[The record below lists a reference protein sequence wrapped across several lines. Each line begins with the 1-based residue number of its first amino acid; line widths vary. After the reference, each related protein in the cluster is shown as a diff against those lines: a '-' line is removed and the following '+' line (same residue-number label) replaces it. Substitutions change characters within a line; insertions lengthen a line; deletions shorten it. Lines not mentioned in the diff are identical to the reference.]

1 MRRPKTQTKIWRSLP
16 ILGLILPLWLA
27 NLAQAETIQAKDG
40 RFEAQVSADQMS
52 RITILSDKIVQVRT
66 VNDPAKPQMLI
77 EAEETTGDVYVAF
90 DGDPKGGTYTAFLVT
105 ATGRTVQATLHAASL
120 EGQTLTVSL
129 PALAAG
135 IAGPT
140 AQRSDRR
147 SGYTETVSAL
157 VRLMFNGQG
166 AEGAQRTQGTRP
178 STRVGPYELSILETY
193 QVAGLK
199 GQVLSIKNASDQTV
213 PVLAESFLIAGVWAV
228 AADHDELVAGASG
241 RVFLVE
247 EGR

>member
-1 MRRPKTQTKIWRSLP
+1 MSRPKTQMRCVKAV
-16 ILGLILPLWLA
+16 LGLVILLWGFNPA
-27 NLAQAETIQAKDG
+27 YGETIQAKDG
-40 RFEAQVSADQMS
+40 RFEASVSADQMS
-52 RITILSDKIVQVRT
+52 RITIANDKIVSVRT
-66 VNDPAKPQMLI
+66 INDPAVPQMLI

-90 DGDPKGGTYTAFLVT
+90 DGDPEGRTYTAFLVT
-105 ATGRTVQATLHAASL
+105 ASGRTVQATLHAQAL

-129 PALAAG
+129 PALSG
-135 IAGPT
+135 TVPGSS

-157 VRLMFNGQG
+157 IRLMFNSQG
-166 AEGAQRTQGTRP
+166 ADGAQRTQSALP
-178 STRVGPYELSILETY
+178 PTRVGPYELAVVETY

-199 GQVLSIKNASDQTV
+199 GQVLSIKNASDQSV

-228 AADHDELVAGASG
+228 ASDRDELMPGASG

>member
-1 MRRPKTQTKIWRSLP
+1 MSAPKSKMGRALAVLALSTPFWLFTQ
-16 ILGLILPLWLA
+16 
-27 NLAQAETIQAKDG
+27 AQAQTIQAKDG

-52 RITILSDKIVQVRT
+52 RITILSDKIVSVRT
-66 VNDPAKPQMLI
+66 INDPAVPQMLI
-77 EAEETTGDVYVAF
+77 EAEESTGDVYVAF
-90 DGDPKGGTYTAFLVT
+90 DGDPEGRTYTAFLVT
-105 ATGRTVQATLHAASL
+105 ATGRTVQATLHAAL
-120 EGQTLTVSL
+120 LDGQTVKVSL
-129 PALAAG
+129 PETSVGATGSL
-135 IAGPT
+135 

-147 SGYTETVSAL
+147 SGYSETVSAL

-166 AEGAQRTQGTRP
+166 ADGVERTQSAHP
-178 STRVGPYELSILETY
+178 PTRVGPYELAVVETY

-228 AADHDELVAGASG
+228 ASDRDELMPGASG

>member
-1 MRRPKTQTKIWRSLP
+1 MSRPKTQMRCVKAV
-16 ILGLILPLWLA
+16 LGLVILLWGFNPA
-27 NLAQAETIQAKDG
+27 YGETIQAKDG

-52 RITILSDKIVQVRT
+52 RITILSDKIVSVRT
-66 VNDPAKPQMLI
+66 INDPAVPQMLI

-90 DGDPKGGTYTAFLVT
+90 DGDPEGRTYTAFLVT
-105 ATGRTVQATLHAASL
+105 ATGRTVQATLQAAPL
-120 EGQTLTVSL
+120 DGQTVKVSL
-129 PALAAG
+129 PEASTGPAG
-135 IAGPT
+135 SL

-157 VRLMFNGQG
+157 IRLMFNSQG
-166 AEGAQRTQGTRP
+166 ADGVERTQSAQP
-178 STRVGPYELSILETY
+178 PTRVGPYELAVVETY

-199 GQVLSIKNASDQTV
+199 GQVLSIKNASDQSV

-228 AADHDELVAGASG
+228 ASDRDELMPGASG

>member
-1 MRRPKTQTKIWRSLP
+1 MSRPETQMRCVKT
-16 ILGLILPLWLA
+16 ILGLLLPLWLA
-27 NLAQAETIQAKDG
+27 NPAQAETIQAKDG

-52 RITILSDKIVQVRT
+52 RITIANDKIVSVRT
-66 VNDPAKPQMLI
+66 INDPAKAQMLI
-77 EAEETTGDVYVAF
+77 EAEEATGDVYVAF
-90 DGDPKGGTYTAFLVT
+90 DGDPEGRTYTAFLVT
-105 ATGRTVQATLHAASL
+105 ATGRTVQATLHAQAL

-129 PALAAG
+129 PALSGAVPG
-135 IAGPT
+135 SS

-157 VRLMFNGQG
+157 VRLMFNGQSADG
-166 AEGAQRTQGTRP
+166 VERTQSAQP
-178 STRVGPYELSILETY
+178 PTRVGPYELSILETY

-199 GQVLSIKNASDQTV
+199 GQVLAIKNASDQSV

-228 AADHDELVAGASG
+228 AADHDELMPGASG

>member
-1 MRRPKTQTKIWRSLP
+1 MSATKSKMGRALAVLALSA
-16 ILGLILPLWLA
+16 PLWLFTQ
-27 NLAQAETIQAKDG
+27 AQAQTIQAKDG

-52 RITILSDKIVQVRT
+52 RITILSDKIVSVRT
-66 VNDPAKPQMLI
+66 INDPAVPQMLI
-77 EAEETTGDVYVAF
+77 EAEESTGDVYVAF
-90 DGDPKGGTYTAFLVT
+90 DGDPEGRTYTAFLVT
-105 ATGRTVQATLHAASL
+105 ATGRTVQATLQAAPL
-120 EGQTLTVSL
+120 NGQTVKVSL
-129 PALAAG
+129 PETSMGPAG
-135 IAGPT
+135 SL

-157 VRLMFNGQG
+157 IRLMFNSQG
-166 AEGAQRTQGTRP
+166 ADGAQRTQGAQP
-178 STRVGPYELSILETY
+178 PTRVGPYELAVVETY

-199 GQVLSIKNASDQTV
+199 GQVLSIKNASDQSV

-228 AADHDELVAGASG
+228 ASDRDELMPGASG

>member
-1 MRRPKTQTKIWRSLP
+1 MSRPKTQMRCVKT
-16 ILGLILPLWLA
+16 ILGLLLPLWLA
-27 NLAQAETIQAKDG
+27 NPAQAETIQAKDG
-40 RFEAQVSADQMS
+40 RFEAQVSAEQMS
-52 RITILSDKIVQVRT
+52 RITILSDKIVSVRT
-66 VNDPAKPQMLI
+66 INDPAVPQMLI

-90 DGDPKGGTYTAFLVT
+90 DGDPEGRTYTAFLVT
-105 ATGRTVQATLHAASL
+105 ASGRTVQATLQAAPL
-120 EGQTLTVSL
+120 DGQTVKVSL
-129 PALAAG
+129 PETSVGPAG
-135 IAGPT
+135 SL

-147 SGYTETVSAL
+147 SGYSETVSAL

-166 AEGAQRTQGTRP
+166 ADGVERTQSAQP
-178 STRVGPYELSILETY
+178 PTRVGPYELAVVETY

-199 GQVLSIKNASDQTV
+199 GQVLSIKNASDQSV

-228 AADHDELVAGASG
+228 ASDRDELMPGASG

>member
-1 MRRPKTQTKIWRSLP
+1 MSASRSKMGRALAVLALSTPFWLFTQ
-16 ILGLILPLWLA
+16 
-27 NLAQAETIQAKDG
+27 AQAQTIQAKDG

-52 RITILSDKIVQVRT
+52 RITILSDKIVSVRT
-66 VNDPAKPQMLI
+66 INDPAVPQMLI
-77 EAEETTGDVYVAF
+77 EAEESTGDVYVAF
-90 DGDPKGGTYTAFLVT
+90 DGDPEGRTYTAFLVT

-120 EGQTLTVSL
+120 DGQTVKVSL
-129 PALAAG
+129 PEASMGPAG
-135 IAGPT
+135 SL

-157 VRLMFNGQG
+157 IRLMFNSQG
-166 AEGAQRTQGTRP
+166 ADGVERSQSAQP
-178 STRVGPYELSILETY
+178 PTRVGPYELAVVETY

-199 GQVLSIKNASDQTV
+199 GQVLSIKNASDQSV

-228 AADHDELVAGASG
+228 ASDRDELMPGASG